1 MVRLWL
7 NDFSEKLNRIIKRET
22 GKVELKKQTKGYLMV
37 AVAGILWGTVGI
49 QVQILFNYNLPLQ
62 SIVFWRLFFAFTIL
76 FSFIFFTNKK
86 WLIIDKKGL
95 IYLVLMGLFSQLFFN
110 LLYFGCI
117 QKTTVATAV
126 TLLYSAPIFIAVMA
140 RIFYKELFT
149 PIKTMALFICM
160 GGCFFAATGG
170 SIAVLK
176 LNLTGVLMGIGAGFT
191 FSLVTIISKAIIN
204 RYHQLTI
211 IVYAL
216 GFGLLFY
223 LPFSRPLIIFQKGLP
238 LEVWLL
244 ISSFGIFTTG
254 IAYGLY
260 ITGISYGIEIS
271 RAGIISALEL
281 VVAVILSYLIFKE
294 SLGGWKLVGILMVV
308 FSVVV
313 VQLDKILPSRS
324 P

>member
-1 MVRLWL
+1 L
-7 NDFSEKLNRIIKRET
+7 KRQ
-22 GKVELKKQTKGYLMV
+22 VKGYLMV
-37 AVAGILWGTVGI
+37 AAAATLWGTVGV
-49 QVQILFNYNLPLQ
+49 QVQTLFNYNLSLQ
-62 SIVFWRLFFAFTIL
+62 SIIFWRLFFAFIIL
-76 FSFIFFTNKK
+76 FSFVFFTNKK

-95 IYLVLMGLFSQLFFN
+95 IYLALMGLFSQLLFN
-110 LLYFGCI
+110 LFYFSCI
-117 QKTTVATAV
+117 QKTTIATAV

-149 PIKTMALFICM
+149 PIKTVALFLCM

-170 SIAVLK
+170 SVAVLK
-176 LNLTGVLMGIGAGFT
+176 LNLIGVLMGLGAGFT

-204 RYHQLTI
+204 KYHQLTI

-223 LPFSRPLIIFQKGLP
+223 LPFSHPLIIFQKSLP

-244 ISSFGIFTTG
+244 ISFFGVISTA

-260 ITGISYGIEIS
+260 ITGISYGIEVS
-271 RAGIISALEL
+271 RAGIISTLEL

-294 SLGGWKLVGILMVV
+294 ALWGWKLVGILTVV
-308 FSVVV
+308 FSVII
-313 VQLDKILPSRS
+313 VQVDKILPSRS
-324 P
+324 PSP